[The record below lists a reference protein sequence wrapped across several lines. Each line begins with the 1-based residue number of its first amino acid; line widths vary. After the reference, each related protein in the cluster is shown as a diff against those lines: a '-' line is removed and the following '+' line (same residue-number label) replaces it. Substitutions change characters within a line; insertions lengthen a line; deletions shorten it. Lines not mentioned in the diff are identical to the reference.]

1 MAVAAVSLSI
11 TVMILAIATG
21 KGLQEKISAKVTGFT
36 SDIQVTV
43 LDLNQSLELSPISPD
58 STVIVSLY
66 EIEGVEHVQTQIS
79 KNALIKTDTEFE
91 GIVVKGVDNNF
102 DWSFINTHLT
112 QGQLP
117 KYNSYEKSNEI
128 LISKK
133 LSQTL
138 GLKINDQ
145 ALFYFQGKQNNQ
157 PLIRKFTIKG
167 IYETGIEIFDD
178 LYIFADLK
186 HLQKI
191 NRWSENQFSSIEIKV
206 NKDYNIDAIQS
217 LVEIVTPF
225 DTKVSSSKSLYP
237 QIFDWIKLFDLNIAI
252 ILIIMIVVASIN
264 MISSLLIIIL
274 ERTKMIGLLKA
285 LGAASI
291 SIKKIFLYYAF
302 YLLQKGLII
311 GNGIGLSLIALQH
324 FLAPIEL
331 DPAHYYV
338 KKLPVALSI
347 ENWLSINLMSFFYMY
362 GFINNPFTY
371 NSKGRTRKGYTLR
384 ISNQSFFKFLKHFII
399 KLKMC
404 HKSNLILTHSR
415 TINILCF

>member
-1 MAVAAVSLSI
+1 MNFEKFVAKRLHTESNLQHSISKPILKMAVAAVSLSI

-58 STVIVSLY
+58 STVIMSLY

-291 SIKKIFLYYAF
+291 SIKKIFLYHAF

-347 ENWLSINLMSFFYMY
+347 ENWLSINLMSFFICMVLLT
-362 GFINNPFTY
+362 IPALIIQ
-371 NSKGRTRKGYTLR
+371 KVEPVRALR
-384 ISNQSFFKFLKHFII
+384 YE
-399 KLKMC
+399 
-404 HKSNLILTHSR
+404 
-415 TINILCF
+415 

>member
-1 MAVAAVSLSI
+1 MNFEKFVAKRLHTESNLQHSISKPILKMAVAAVSLSI

-58 STVIVSLY
+58 STVIMSLY

-117 KYNSYEKSNEI
+117 KYSSYEKSNEI

-291 SIKKIFLYYAF
+291 SIKKIFLYHAF

-347 ENWLSINLMSFFYMY
+347 ENWLSINLMSFFICMV
-362 GFINNPFTY
+362 
-371 NSKGRTRKGYTLR
+371 L
-384 ISNQSFFKFLKHFII
+384 LII
-399 KLKMC
+399 PA
-404 HKSNLILTHSR
+404 LIIQKVEPVKAMR
-415 TINILCF
+415 YE

>member
-1 MAVAAVSLSI
+1 MNFEKFVAKRLHTESNLQHSISKPILKMAVAAVSLSI

-58 STVIVSLY
+58 STVIMSLY

-291 SIKKIFLYYAF
+291 SIKKIFLYHAF

-347 ENWLSINLMSFFYMY
+347 ENWLSINLMSFFICMV
-362 GFINNPFTY
+362 
-371 NSKGRTRKGYTLR
+371 L
-384 ISNQSFFKFLKHFII
+384 LII
-399 KLKMC
+399 PA
-404 HKSNLILTHSR
+404 LIIQKVEPVKAIR
-415 TINILCF
+415 YE

>member
-1 MAVAAVSLSI
+1 LNFEKFVAKRLHTESNLQHSISKPILKMAVAAVSLSI

-58 STVIVSLY
+58 SAVILSLY

-91 GIVVKGVDNNF
+91 GIVVKGVNDNF
-102 DWSFINTHLT
+102 DWNFINAHLT

-133 LSQTL
+133 LSQKL
-138 GLKINDQ
+138 GLEINDQ
-145 ALFYFQGKQNNQ
+145 ALFYFQGKQKNQ

-191 NRWSENQFSSIEIKV
+191 NRWSKNQFSSIEIIAK
-206 NKDYNIDAIQS
+206 KDYNIDTLHS
-217 LVEIVTPF
+217 LMEMVTPY
-225 DTKVSSSKSLYP
+225 DTKVSSAKSLYP

-252 ILIIMIVVASIN
+252 ILLIMIVVASIN

-274 ERTKMIGLLKA
+274 ERTKMIGLMKA

-291 SIKKIFLYYAF
+291 SIKKIFLYHAF
-302 YLLQKGLII
+302 YLLKKGLII
-311 GNGIGLSLIALQH
+311 GNGIGLSLVALQH
-324 FLAPIEL
+324 FLAPIQL
-331 DPAHYYV
+331 DPTHYYV

-347 ENWLSINLMSFFYMY
+347 ENWLSINLISFFICM
-362 GFINNPFTY
+362 GLLIIPALIIQ
-371 NSKGRTRKGYTLR
+371 KVEPVRALR
-384 ISNQSFFKFLKHFII
+384 YE
-399 KLKMC
+399 
-404 HKSNLILTHSR
+404 
-415 TINILCF
+415 

>member
-58 STVIVSLY
+58 STVIMSLY

-291 SIKKIFLYYAF
+291 SIKKIFLYHAF

-347 ENWLSINLMSFFYMY
+347 ENWLSINLMSFFICMV
-362 GFINNPFTY
+362 
-371 NSKGRTRKGYTLR
+371 L
-384 ISNQSFFKFLKHFII
+384 LII
-399 KLKMC
+399 P
-404 HKSNLILTHSR
+404 SLIIQKVEPVKAIR
-415 TINILCF
+415 YE

>member
-58 STVIVSLY
+58 STVITSLY

-102 DWSFINTHLT
+102 DWSFISTHLT

-133 LSQTL
+133 LSQKL
-138 GLKINDQ
+138 GLKINEQ

-252 ILIIMIVVASIN
+252 ILIIMIMVASIN

-291 SIKKIFLYYAF
+291 SIKKIFLYHAF

-347 ENWLSINLMSFFYMY
+347 ENWLSINLMSFFICMV
-362 GFINNPFTY
+362 
-371 NSKGRTRKGYTLR
+371 L
-384 ISNQSFFKFLKHFII
+384 LII
-399 KLKMC
+399 P
-404 HKSNLILTHSR
+404 SLIIQKVEPVKAIR
-415 TINILCF
+415 YE

>member
-58 STVIVSLY
+58 STVIMSLY

-112 QGQLP
+112 QGRLP

-167 IYETGIEIFDD
+167 IYETGIDIFDD

-291 SIKKIFLYYAF
+291 SIKKIFLYHAF

-347 ENWLSINLMSFFYMY
+347 ENWLSINLMSFFICMV
-362 GFINNPFTY
+362 
-371 NSKGRTRKGYTLR
+371 L
-384 ISNQSFFKFLKHFII
+384 LII
-399 KLKMC
+399 PA
-404 HKSNLILTHSR
+404 LIIQKVEPVKAMR
-415 TINILCF
+415 YE

>member
-1 MAVAAVSLSI
+1 MNFEKFVAKRLNTESNLQHSISKPILKMAVAAVSLSI

-58 STVIVSLY
+58 STVIMSLY

-138 GLKINDQ
+138 GLKINEQ

-285 LGAASI
+285 LGATNI
-291 SIKKIFLYYAF
+291 SIKKIFLYHAF

-347 ENWLSINLMSFFYMY
+347 ENWLSINLMSFFICMV
-362 GFINNPFTY
+362 
-371 NSKGRTRKGYTLR
+371 L
-384 ISNQSFFKFLKHFII
+384 LII
-399 KLKMC
+399 PA
-404 HKSNLILTHSR
+404 LIIQKIEPVKAIHYE
-415 TINILCF
+415 

>member
-36 SDIQVTV
+36 SDIQVTI

-58 STVIVSLY
+58 SLLIMSLY

-291 SIKKIFLYYAF
+291 SIKKIFLYHAF

-347 ENWLSINLMSFFYMY
+347 ENWLSINLMSFFICMV
-362 GFINNPFTY
+362 
-371 NSKGRTRKGYTLR
+371 L
-384 ISNQSFFKFLKHFII
+384 LII
-399 KLKMC
+399 PA
-404 HKSNLILTHSR
+404 LIIQKVEPVKAIR
-415 TINILCF
+415 YE

>member
-1 MAVAAVSLSI
+1 MNFEKFVAKRLHTESNLQHSISKPILKMAVAAVSLSI

-21 KGLQEKISAKVTGFT
+21 KGLQEKISDKVTGFT

-58 STVIVSLY
+58 STVIMSLY

-191 NRWSENQFSSIEIKV
+191 NRWSENQFSSIEIKI
-206 NKDYNIDAIQS
+206 NKDYNIDPIQS

-285 LGAASI
+285 LGATSI
-291 SIKKIFLYYAF
+291 SIKKIFLYHAF

-311 GNGIGLSLIALQH
+311 GNGIGLSLIAFQH

-347 ENWLSINLMSFFYMY
+347 ENWLSINLMSFFICMV
-362 GFINNPFTY
+362 
-371 NSKGRTRKGYTLR
+371 L
-384 ISNQSFFKFLKHFII
+384 LII
-399 KLKMC
+399 PA
-404 HKSNLILTHSR
+404 LIIQKVEPVKAIR
-415 TINILCF
+415 YE

>member
-1 MAVAAVSLSI
+1 MNFEKFVAKRLHTESNLQHSISKPILKMAVAAVSLSI

-58 STVIVSLY
+58 STVIMSLY

-138 GLKINDQ
+138 GIEINDQ
-145 ALFYFQGKQNNQ
+145 ALFYFQGKQKSQ

-285 LGAASI
+285 LGATSI
-291 SIKKIFLYYAF
+291 SIKKIFLYHAF

-347 ENWLSINLMSFFYMY
+347 ENWLSINLMSFFICMV
-362 GFINNPFTY
+362 
-371 NSKGRTRKGYTLR
+371 L
-384 ISNQSFFKFLKHFII
+384 LII
-399 KLKMC
+399 PA
-404 HKSNLILTHSR
+404 LIIQKVEPVKAIR
-415 TINILCF
+415 YE

>member
-1 MAVAAVSLSI
+1 MNFEKFVAKRLHTESNLQHSISKPILKMAVAAVSLSI

-58 STVIVSLY
+58 STVIMSLY

-91 GIVVKGVDNNF
+91 GIIVKGVDDNF
-102 DWSFINTHLT
+102 DWNFINAHLT
-112 QGQLP
+112 QGRLP
-117 KYNSYEKSNEI
+117 EYNSYEKSNEI

-206 NKDYNIDAIQS
+206 NKDYNIDSIQS

-291 SIKKIFLYYAF
+291 SIKKIFLYHAF

-347 ENWLSINLMSFFYMY
+347 ENWLSINLMSFFICMV
-362 GFINNPFTY
+362 
-371 NSKGRTRKGYTLR
+371 L
-384 ISNQSFFKFLKHFII
+384 LII
-399 KLKMC
+399 PA
-404 HKSNLILTHSR
+404 LIIQKVEPVKAIR
-415 TINILCF
+415 YE

>member
-1 MAVAAVSLSI
+1 MNFEKFVAKRLHTESNLQHSISKPILKMAVAAVSLSI

-58 STVIVSLY
+58 STVIMSLY
-66 EIEGVEHVQTQIS
+66 EIEGVEHVQTQIT

-102 DWSFINTHLT
+102 DWSFISTHLT

-291 SIKKIFLYYAF
+291 SIKKIFLYHAF

-311 GNGIGLSLIALQH
+311 GNGIGLSLIALQY
-324 FLAPIEL
+324 FLAPIKL

-347 ENWLSINLMSFFYMY
+347 ENWLSINLMSFFICMV
-362 GFINNPFTY
+362 
-371 NSKGRTRKGYTLR
+371 L
-384 ISNQSFFKFLKHFII
+384 LII
-399 KLKMC
+399 PA
-404 HKSNLILTHSR
+404 LIIQKVEPVKAIR
-415 TINILCF
+415 YE

>member
-1 MAVAAVSLSI
+1 MNFEKFVAKRLHTESNLQHSISKPILKMAVAAVSLSI

-58 STVIVSLY
+58 STVIMSLY

-79 KNALIKTDTEFE
+79 KNALIKTNTEFE

-117 KYNSYEKSNEI
+117 KYSSYEKSNEI

-138 GLKINDQ
+138 SLKINDQ

-167 IYETGIEIFDD
+167 IYETGIDIFDD

-285 LGAASI
+285 LGAESI
-291 SIKKIFLYYAF
+291 SIKKIFLYHAF

-347 ENWLSINLMSFFYMY
+347 ENWLNINLMSFFICMV
-362 GFINNPFTY
+362 
-371 NSKGRTRKGYTLR
+371 L
-384 ISNQSFFKFLKHFII
+384 LII
-399 KLKMC
+399 PA
-404 HKSNLILTHSR
+404 LIIQKVEPVKAMR
-415 TINILCF
+415 YE

>member
-1 MAVAAVSLSI
+1 MNFEKFVAKRLHTESNLQHSISKPILKMAVAAVSLSI

-58 STVIVSLY
+58 SSLIQSLY
-66 EIEGVEHVQTQIS
+66 EIEGIEHVQTQIT
-79 KNALIKTDTEFE
+79 KNAIIKTDTEFE
-91 GIVVKGVDNNF
+91 GIAIKGVDDNF
-102 DWSFINTHLT
+102 DWSFINAHLS

-133 LSQTL
+133 LSQKL
-138 GLKINDQ
+138 SLEISDQ
-145 ALFYFQGKQNNQ
+145 ALFYFQGKQKSQ
-157 PLIRKFTIKG
+157 PLIRKFSIVG
-167 IYETGIEIFDD
+167 IYETGIELFDD

-191 NRWSENQFSSIEIKV
+191 NRWSKNQFSSIDIKIH
-206 NKDYNIDAIQS
+206 KDYNIDSVHS
-217 LVEIVTPF
+217 LVEIVTPY
-225 DTKVSSSKSLYP
+225 DTKVSTTETLYP
-237 QIFDWIKLFDLNIAI
+237 QIFDWIKLFDLNIVI

-285 LGAASI
+285 LGATSI
-291 SIKKIFLYYAF
+291 SIKKIFLYHAF

-338 KKLPVALSI
+338 KKLPVVLSL
-347 ENWLSINLMSFFYMY
+347 ENWFSINLMSFFICMV
-362 GFINNPFTY
+362 
-371 NSKGRTRKGYTLR
+371 L
-384 ISNQSFFKFLKHFII
+384 LII
-399 KLKMC
+399 PA
-404 HKSNLILTHSR
+404 LIIQKVEPVKAIR
-415 TINILCF
+415 YE

>member
-1 MAVAAVSLSI
+1 MNFEKFVAKRLHTESNLQHSISKPILKMAVAAVSLSI

-43 LDLNQSLELSPISPD
+43 LDLNQSLELSPISSD
-58 STVIVSLY
+58 STVIMSLY

-291 SIKKIFLYYAF
+291 SIKKIFLYHAF

-324 FLAPIEL
+324 FLAPIDL

-347 ENWLSINLMSFFYMY
+347 ENWLSINLMSFFICMVLLT
-362 GFINNPFTY
+362 IPALIIQ
-371 NSKGRTRKGYTLR
+371 KVEPVRALR
-384 ISNQSFFKFLKHFII
+384 YE
-399 KLKMC
+399 
-404 HKSNLILTHSR
+404 
-415 TINILCF
+415 

>member
-1 MAVAAVSLSI
+1 MNFEKFVAKRLHTESNLQHSISKPILKMAVAAVSLSI

-58 STVIVSLY
+58 SMVIMSLY

-138 GLKINDQ
+138 GIEINDQ
-145 ALFYFQGKQNNQ
+145 ALFYFQGKQKSQ

-206 NKDYNIDAIQS
+206 NKDYNLDAIQS

-291 SIKKIFLYYAF
+291 SIKKIFLYHAF

-311 GNGIGLSLIALQH
+311 GNGIGLSLIALQY

-347 ENWLSINLMSFFYMY
+347 ENWLSINLMSFFICMVLL
-362 GFINNPFTY
+362 IIPA
-371 NSKGRTRKGYTLR
+371 L
-384 ISNQSFFKFLKHFII
+384 II
-399 KLKMC
+399 KKVEPV
-404 HKSNLILTHSR
+404 KAIR
-415 TINILCF
+415 YE

>member
-1 MAVAAVSLSI
+1 MNFEKFVAKRLHTESNLQHSISKPILKMAVAAVSLSI
-11 TVMILAIATG
+11 TVMILAVATG

-58 STVIVSLY
+58 SKVMTSLY

-91 GIVVKGVDNNF
+91 GIIVKGVDNNF
-102 DWSFINTHLT
+102 DWGFINTHLT

-138 GLKINDQ
+138 GLKINEQ

-206 NKDYNIDAIQS
+206 NKDYNINEIQS

-252 ILIIMIVVASIN
+252 ILIIMILVASIN

-291 SIKKIFLYYAF
+291 SIKKIFLYHAF

-347 ENWLSINLMSFFYMY
+347 ENWLSINLMSV
-362 GFINNPFTY
+362 FICMV
-371 NSKGRTRKGYTLR
+371 L
-384 ISNQSFFKFLKHFII
+384 LII
-399 KLKMC
+399 PA
-404 HKSNLILTHSR
+404 LIIQKIEPVKAIR
-415 TINILCF
+415 YE

>member
-1 MAVAAVSLSI
+1 LNFEKFVAKRLHTESNLQHSISKPILKMAVAAVSLSI

-58 STVIVSLY
+58 STLILSLY
-66 EIEGVEHVQTQIS
+66 EIEGIEHVQTQIT
-79 KNALIKTDTEFE
+79 KNALIKTNTEFE
-91 GIVVKGVDNNF
+91 GIAIKGVDNNF

-112 QGQLP
+112 QGRLP
-117 KYNSYEKSNEI
+117 EYNSYEKSNEI

-133 LSQTL
+133 LSQKL
-138 GLKINDQ
+138 SLEINDQ
-145 ALFYFQGKQNNQ
+145 ALFYFQGKQKSQ
-157 PLIRKFTIKG
+157 PLIRKFSIIG

-206 NKDYNIDAIQS
+206 NKDYNIESIQS
-217 LVEIVTPF
+217 FVEIVTPF

-252 ILIIMIVVASIN
+252 ILFIMIVVASIN

-285 LGAASI
+285 LGASSI
-291 SIKKIFLYYAF
+291 SIKKIFLYHAF

-324 FLAPIEL
+324 FLAPVEL

-347 ENWLSINLMSFFYMY
+347 ENWLSINLMSFFICMV
-362 GFINNPFTY
+362 
-371 NSKGRTRKGYTLR
+371 L
-384 ISNQSFFKFLKHFII
+384 LII
-399 KLKMC
+399 PA
-404 HKSNLILTHSR
+404 LIIQKVEPVKAIR
-415 TINILCF
+415 YE

>member
-36 SDIQVTV
+36 SDIQVTI

-58 STVIVSLY
+58 SLLIMSLY

-291 SIKKIFLYYAF
+291 SVKKIFLYHAF

-347 ENWLSINLMSFFYMY
+347 ENWLSINLMSFFICMV
-362 GFINNPFTY
+362 
-371 NSKGRTRKGYTLR
+371 L
-384 ISNQSFFKFLKHFII
+384 LII
-399 KLKMC
+399 PA
-404 HKSNLILTHSR
+404 LIIQKVEPVKAIR
-415 TINILCF
+415 YE

>member
-58 STVIVSLY
+58 STVIMSLY

-91 GIVVKGVDNNF
+91 GIIVKGVDDNF
-102 DWSFINTHLT
+102 DWNFINAHLT
-112 QGQLP
+112 QGRLP
-117 KYNSYEKSNEI
+117 EYNSYEKSNEI

-206 NKDYNIDAIQS
+206 NKDYNIDSIQS

-291 SIKKIFLYYAF
+291 SIKKIFLYHAF

-347 ENWLSINLMSFFYMY
+347 ENWLSINLMSFFICMV
-362 GFINNPFTY
+362 
-371 NSKGRTRKGYTLR
+371 L
-384 ISNQSFFKFLKHFII
+384 LII
-399 KLKMC
+399 PA
-404 HKSNLILTHSR
+404 LIIQKVEPVKAIR
-415 TINILCF
+415 YE

>member
-21 KGLQEKISAKVTGFT
+21 KGLQEKINAKVTGFT

-58 STVIVSLY
+58 STLIMSLY

-91 GIVVKGVDNNF
+91 GIVVKGVDDNF
-102 DWSFINTHLT
+102 DWNFINAHLT

-206 NKDYNIDAIQS
+206 NKDYNIDSIQS

-225 DTKVSSSKSLYP
+225 DAKVSSSKSLYP
-237 QIFDWIKLFDLNIAI
+237 QIFDWIKLFDLNIVI

-291 SIKKIFLYYAF
+291 SIKKIFLYHAF
-302 YLLQKGLII
+302 YLLQNGLII
-311 GNGIGLSLIALQH
+311 GNGIGLSLIALQY

-331 DPAHYYV
+331 DPTHYYV
-338 KKLPVALSI
+338 KELPVVLSI
-347 ENWLSINLMSFFYMY
+347 ENWLSINLISFFICI
-362 GFINNPFTY
+362 GLLIIPALIIQ
-371 NSKGRTRKGYTLR
+371 KVEPVRALR
-384 ISNQSFFKFLKHFII
+384 YE
-399 KLKMC
+399 
-404 HKSNLILTHSR
+404 
-415 TINILCF
+415 

>member
-1 MAVAAVSLSI
+1 MNFEKFVAKRLHTESNLQHSISKPILKMAVAAVSLSI

-58 STVIVSLY
+58 SSVIMSLY
-66 EIEGVEHVQTQIS
+66 KIEGVKHVQNQIT

-91 GIVVKGVDNNF
+91 GIIVKGVDDNF
-102 DWSFINTHLT
+102 DWNFINTHLT

-117 KYNSYEKSNEI
+117 KYNSYEKSNDI

-138 GLKINDQ
+138 GLKIKDQ

-206 NKDYNIDAIQS
+206 NKDYNIDSIQS
-217 LVEIVTPF
+217 LVEVVTPF

-291 SIKKIFLYYAF
+291 SIKKIFLYHAF

-347 ENWLSINLMSFFYMY
+347 ENWLSINLMSFFICMV
-362 GFINNPFTY
+362 
-371 NSKGRTRKGYTLR
+371 L
-384 ISNQSFFKFLKHFII
+384 LII
-399 KLKMC
+399 PA
-404 HKSNLILTHSR
+404 LIIQKVEPVKAIR
-415 TINILCF
+415 YE

>member
-1 MAVAAVSLSI
+1 MNFEKFVAKRLHTESNLQHSISKPILKMAVAAVSLSI

-43 LDLNQSLELSPISPD
+43 LDLNQSLELSPISLD
-58 STVIVSLY
+58 STVIMSLY

-237 QIFDWIKLFDLNIAI
+237 QIFDWIKLFDLNIGI
-252 ILIIMIVVASIN
+252 ILLIMIVVASIN

-274 ERTKMIGLLKA
+274 ERTKMIGLMKA

-291 SIKKIFLYYAF
+291 SIKKIFLYHTF
-302 YLLQKGLII
+302 YLLKKGLII

-347 ENWLSINLMSFFYMY
+347 ENWLSINLMSFFICMV
-362 GFINNPFTY
+362 
-371 NSKGRTRKGYTLR
+371 L
-384 ISNQSFFKFLKHFII
+384 LII
-399 KLKMC
+399 PA
-404 HKSNLILTHSR
+404 LIIQKVEPVKAIR
-415 TINILCF
+415 YE

>member
-1 MAVAAVSLSI
+1 MNFEKFVAKRLHTESNLQHSISKPILKMAVAAVSLSI

-43 LDLNQSLELSPISPD
+43 LDLNQSLELSSISPD
-58 STVIVSLY
+58 SAVIMSLY

-102 DWSFINTHLT
+102 DWSFIKTHLT

-138 GLKINDQ
+138 GLKINEQ

-167 IYETGIEIFDD
+167 IYETGIEIFDE
-178 LYIFADLK
+178 LYVFADLK

-206 NKDYNIDAIQS
+206 NKDYNIDSIQS

-285 LGAASI
+285 MGATSI
-291 SIKKIFLYYAF
+291 SIKKIFLYHAF

-311 GNGIGLSLIALQH
+311 GNGIGLFLIALQH
-324 FLAPIEL
+324 FLTPIEL

-347 ENWLSINLMSFFYMY
+347 ENWLGINLMSFFICMV
-362 GFINNPFTY
+362 
-371 NSKGRTRKGYTLR
+371 L
-384 ISNQSFFKFLKHFII
+384 LII
-399 KLKMC
+399 PA
-404 HKSNLILTHSR
+404 LIIQKVEPVKAIR
-415 TINILCF
+415 YE

>member
-1 MAVAAVSLSI
+1 MNFEKFVAKRLHTESNLQHSISKPILKMAVAAVSLSI

-58 STVIVSLY
+58 STVIMSLY

-91 GIVVKGVDNNF
+91 GIVVKGVDNNY

-138 GLKINDQ
+138 GIEINDQ
-145 ALFYFQGKQNNQ
+145 ALFYFQGNQNNQ

-206 NKDYNIDAIQS
+206 NNDYNIDAIQS

-291 SIKKIFLYYAF
+291 SIKKIFLYHAF

-347 ENWLSINLMSFFYMY
+347 ENWLSINLMSFFICMV
-362 GFINNPFTY
+362 
-371 NSKGRTRKGYTLR
+371 L
-384 ISNQSFFKFLKHFII
+384 LII
-399 KLKMC
+399 PA
-404 HKSNLILTHSR
+404 LIIQKVEPVKAIR
-415 TINILCF
+415 YE

>member
-21 KGLQEKISAKVTGFT
+21 KGLQEKISDKVTGFT

-58 STVIVSLY
+58 STVIMSIY

-79 KNALIKTDTEFE
+79 KNALIKTDTDFE

-133 LSQTL
+133 LGQTL
-138 GLKINDQ
+138 SLKINDQ

-206 NKDYNIDAIQS
+206 NKDYNLDAIQS

-291 SIKKIFLYYAF
+291 SIKKIFLYHAF

-347 ENWLSINLMSFFYMY
+347 ENWLSINLMSFFICMV
-362 GFINNPFTY
+362 
-371 NSKGRTRKGYTLR
+371 L
-384 ISNQSFFKFLKHFII
+384 LII
-399 KLKMC
+399 PA
-404 HKSNLILTHSR
+404 LIIQKVEPVKAIR
-415 TINILCF
+415 YE

>member
-1 MAVAAVSLSI
+1 MNFEKFVAKRLHTESNLQHSISKPILKMAVAAVSLSI

-58 STVIVSLY
+58 STVIMSLY

-117 KYNSYEKSNEI
+117 KYSSYEKSNEI

-138 GLKINDQ
+138 SLKINDQ

-167 IYETGIEIFDD
+167 IYETGIDIFDD

-191 NRWSENQFSSIEIKV
+191 NRWSKNQFSSIEIKV

-252 ILIIMIVVASIN
+252 ILIIMIVVASFN

-285 LGAASI
+285 LGAESI
-291 SIKKIFLYYAF
+291 SIKKIFLYHAF

-347 ENWLSINLMSFFYMY
+347 ENWLNINLMSFFICMV
-362 GFINNPFTY
+362 
-371 NSKGRTRKGYTLR
+371 L
-384 ISNQSFFKFLKHFII
+384 LII
-399 KLKMC
+399 PA
-404 HKSNLILTHSR
+404 LIIQKVEPVKAMR
-415 TINILCF
+415 YE

>member
-36 SDIQVTV
+36 TDIQVTV

-58 STVIVSLY
+58 SSVIMSLY
-66 EIEGVEHVQTQIS
+66 KIEGVEHVQTQIS

-138 GLKINDQ
+138 GLEINDR

-237 QIFDWIKLFDLNIAI
+237 QIFDWIKLFDLNIVI

-291 SIKKIFLYYAF
+291 SIKKIFLYHAF

-311 GNGIGLSLIALQH
+311 GNGIGLSLIALQY

-347 ENWLSINLMSFFYMY
+347 ENWLSINLMSFFICMV
-362 GFINNPFTY
+362 
-371 NSKGRTRKGYTLR
+371 L
-384 ISNQSFFKFLKHFII
+384 LII
-399 KLKMC
+399 PALIIQKVEPV
-404 HKSNLILTHSR
+404 KSIR
-415 TINILCF
+415 YE

>member
-43 LDLNQSLELSPISPD
+43 LDLNQSLEQSPISPD
-58 STVIVSLY
+58 STVIMSLY
-66 EIEGVEHVQTQIS
+66 EIEGIEHVQTQIT

-91 GIVVKGVDNNF
+91 GIIVKGVDDNF
-102 DWSFINTHLT
+102 DWNFINAHLT

-138 GLKINDQ
+138 GIKINDQ

-206 NKDYNIDAIQS
+206 NKDYNIDSIQS

-237 QIFDWIKLFDLNIAI
+237 QIFDWIKLFDLNIGI
-252 ILIIMIVVASIN
+252 ILMIMIVVASIN

-274 ERTKMIGLLKA
+274 ERTKMIGLMKA
-285 LGAASI
+285 IGATSI
-291 SIKKIFLYYAF
+291 SIKKIFLYHAF

-347 ENWLSINLMSFFYMY
+347 ENWLSINLMSFFICMVLLT
-362 GFINNPFTY
+362 IPALIIQ
-371 NSKGRTRKGYTLR
+371 KVEPVRALR
-384 ISNQSFFKFLKHFII
+384 YE
-399 KLKMC
+399 
-404 HKSNLILTHSR
+404 
-415 TINILCF
+415 

>member
-1 MAVAAVSLSI
+1 MNFEKFVAKRLHTESNLQHSISKPILKMAVAAVSLSI

-58 STVIVSLY
+58 STVIMSLY
-66 EIEGVEHVQTQIS
+66 EIEGVEHVQTQIT

-102 DWSFINTHLT
+102 DWSFIRTHLT

-291 SIKKIFLYYAF
+291 SIKKIFLYHAF

-347 ENWLSINLMSFFYMY
+347 ENWLSINLMSFFICMV
-362 GFINNPFTY
+362 
-371 NSKGRTRKGYTLR
+371 L
-384 ISNQSFFKFLKHFII
+384 LII
-399 KLKMC
+399 PA
-404 HKSNLILTHSR
+404 LIIQKVEPVKAIR
-415 TINILCF
+415 YE

>member
-58 STVIVSLY
+58 STVIMSLY

-102 DWSFINTHLT
+102 DWSFISTHLT

-291 SIKKIFLYYAF
+291 SIKKIFLYHAF

-347 ENWLSINLMSFFYMY
+347 ENWLSINLMSFFICMV
-362 GFINNPFTY
+362 
-371 NSKGRTRKGYTLR
+371 L
-384 ISNQSFFKFLKHFII
+384 LII
-399 KLKMC
+399 PA
-404 HKSNLILTHSR
+404 LIIQKVEPVKAIR
-415 TINILCF
+415 YE

>member
-1 MAVAAVSLSI
+1 MNFEKFVAKRLHTESNLQHSISKPILKMAVAAVSLSI

-58 STVIVSLY
+58 STVIMSLY

-102 DWSFINTHLT
+102 DWGFINTHLT

-138 GLKINDQ
+138 GLKINEQ

-206 NKDYNIDAIQS
+206 NKDYNINAIQS

-252 ILIIMIVVASIN
+252 ILIIMIMVASIN

-285 LGAASI
+285 IGAASI
-291 SIKKIFLYYAF
+291 SIKKIFLYHAF

-347 ENWLSINLMSFFYMY
+347 ENWLSINLMSV
-362 GFINNPFTY
+362 FICMV
-371 NSKGRTRKGYTLR
+371 L
-384 ISNQSFFKFLKHFII
+384 LII
-399 KLKMC
+399 PA
-404 HKSNLILTHSR
+404 LIIQKIEPVKAIR
-415 TINILCF
+415 YE

>member
-1 MAVAAVSLSI
+1 LNFEKFVAKRLHTESNLQHSISKPILKMAVAAVSLSI

-58 STVIVSLY
+58 STVIMSLY

-291 SIKKIFLYYAF
+291 SIKKIFLYHAF

-347 ENWLSINLMSFFYMY
+347 ENWLSINLMSFFICMV
-362 GFINNPFTY
+362 
-371 NSKGRTRKGYTLR
+371 L
-384 ISNQSFFKFLKHFII
+384 LII
-399 KLKMC
+399 P
-404 HKSNLILTHSR
+404 SLIIQKVEPVKAIR
-415 TINILCF
+415 YE

>member
-21 KGLQEKISAKVTGFT
+21 KGLQEKISDKVTGFT

-58 STVIVSLY
+58 STVIMSLY

-291 SIKKIFLYYAF
+291 SIKKIFLYHAF

-347 ENWLSINLMSFFYMY
+347 ENWLSINLMSFFICMV
-362 GFINNPFTY
+362 
-371 NSKGRTRKGYTLR
+371 L
-384 ISNQSFFKFLKHFII
+384 LII
-399 KLKMC
+399 PA
-404 HKSNLILTHSR
+404 LIIQKVEPVKAIR
-415 TINILCF
+415 YE